1 MAGFEPATPRLEVWC
16 AIHCATRAKVS
27 PGLEPG
33 LSDSKSEMLTIT
45 SRNQL
50 SHWGDLNT
58 RQMDLQ
64 STALPTEL
72 Q

>member
-45 SRNQL
+45 SRNL
-50 SHWGDLNT
+50 LAGLLYIEH
-58 RQMDLQ
+58 
-64 STALPTEL
+64 PTNRFTL
-72 Q
+72 HCSSN